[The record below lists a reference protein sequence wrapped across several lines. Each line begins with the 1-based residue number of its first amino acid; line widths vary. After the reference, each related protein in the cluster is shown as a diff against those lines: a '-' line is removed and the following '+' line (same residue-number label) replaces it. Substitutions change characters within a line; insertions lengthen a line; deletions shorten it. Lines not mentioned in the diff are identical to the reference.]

1 MSNRLPST
9 AHYMEIF
16 SGRSTHAIIKPV
28 EPFNLQ
34 NKSIPY
40 WTAQFRGIPNE
51 IVRSALFCAKNRN
64 KPRQYLKQAYVQ
76 VIGGGMIRFT
86 GEELRQDDQL
96 VWLQLLHL
104 ARNHQLGNTIR
115 FTPYSFC
122 KSLRWSTSGRSYIR
136 LRVILSRMQA
146 TSLSIYSTRLKEG
159 VSLSMIPYFKWS
171 DDLGNSL
178 REYEVRVA
186 TELFILF
193 GQIYYTRI
201 QWDQRLA
208 LPDGLATWLHAYYA
222 SHSAPFPLKISTIK
236 NGAGLTTTSKSSLR
250 QNIEIALNHLVFV
263 NFLASWEIIGE
274 LVHVQRK

>member
-16 SGRSTHAIIKPV
+16 SGRSTQAIKEPL
-28 EPFNLQ
+28 EPFDLQ
-34 NKSIPY
+34 NNSIPY

-64 KPRQYLKQAYVQ
+64 KPRQYLKQAQ
-76 VIGGGMIRFT
+76 VSIIGGGTIRFT

-96 VWLQLLHL
+96 VWLQLLHV
-104 ARNHQLGNTIR
+104 ARNHELGNTIR

-122 KSLRWSTSGRSYIR
+122 KSLRWSACGRSYTR
-136 LRVILSRMQA
+136 LKLSLSRMQA
-146 TSLSIYSTRLKEG
+146 TSLSIYSNRLKEG

-171 DDLGNSL
+171 DDQGNSL

-186 TELFILF
+186 KELFILF
-193 GQIYYTRI
+193 GQVYYTRI
-201 QWDQRLA
+201 QWEQRLT

-222 SHSAPFPLKISTIK
+222 SHSAPFPLKISTLK
-236 NGAGLTTTSKSSLR
+236 SGAGLTTTNKSSLR
-250 QNIEIALNHLVFV
+250 QNIEIALNHLVRV
-263 NFLASWEIIGE
+263 NFLATWEIHGE